1 MIVLPMTQLPS
12 ESERR
17 RKVGMKCPLNLTCC
31 YHLST
36 CLLTD
41 HRELVFAGISSSRSR
56 GWIDRQAAESWK
68 TRKQPFFYPPQLV
81 PRTQE
86 HLITVEHLE
95 CKTPWFRM
103 AWKGGYFDG
112 VKPTLNNQFE
122 CSISE
127 WIQSIWQKYL
137 FVEFC
142 YNKFC
147 HLYGY

>member
-1 MIVLPMTQLPS
+1 MTQLPS

-56 GWIDRQAAESWK
+56 GWIDRQELRK

-86 HLITVEHLE
+86 HLITVEHLLN
-95 CKTPWFRM
+95 
-103 AWKGGYFDG
+103 
-112 VKPTLNNQFE
+112 VKNVKLPDFVWLEKEDILMVLNRR
-122 CSISE
+122 
-127 WIQSIWQKYL
+127 
-137 FVEFC
+137 
-142 YNKFC
+142 
-147 HLYGY
+147 